1 MKIPEKYFKI
11 PRAYLQKSI
20 KMGWGCCYVSS
31 NNPPN
36 AGASSIHGKGSVS
49 NMSYIESQMDTFIN
63 NQEFNNE
70 DENDPE

>member
-31 NNPPN
+31 NNQPVAP
-36 AGASSIHGKGSVS
+36 SVHGKGSVS
-49 NMSYIESQMDTFIN
+49 NMSYIETQ
-63 NQEFNNE
+63 
-70 DENDPE
+70 